1 MTQVFTFFDLLGDI
15 VKNNVPM
22 SHVVRYH
29 LFLIPELIYDTL
41 PIAVLVSI
49 LATFGVM
56 TKNNEVTAFKACGI
70 SVRRLGLPVLLMS
83 GVLSSALFAFDYS
96 YIPQANQIQDAIS
109 TRSRAAP
116 AQTYLHPDRKWII
129 HDYRIFYVKY
139 FDPSEKVMVEPYV
152 FELDPEELSRGPRNQ
167 RQPRALAAE
176 HQRMGMGTGRGERY
190 LRHRRMQGPE
200 LHGDYFP
207 RNRGDSR

>member
-1 MTQVFTFFDLLGDI
+1 MKFAIFQILDSYVLSSFLFYFFVTLACFVTMTQVFTFFDLLGDI
-15 VKNNVPM
+15 VKNKIPM
-22 SHVVRYH
+22 SHVVQYH

-96 YIPQANQIQDAIS
+96 YIPQANQRQDAYLNEIKG
-109 TRSRAAP
+109 RVV
-116 AQTYLHPDRKWII
+116 QT
-129 HDYRIFYVKY
+129 
-139 FDPSEKVMVEPYV
+139 
-152 FELDPEELSRGPRNQ
+152 LS
-167 RQPRALAAE
+167 AS
-176 HQRMGMGTGRGERY
+176 GT
-190 LRHRRMQGPE
+190 
-200 LHGDYFP
+200 
-207 RNRGDSR
+207 